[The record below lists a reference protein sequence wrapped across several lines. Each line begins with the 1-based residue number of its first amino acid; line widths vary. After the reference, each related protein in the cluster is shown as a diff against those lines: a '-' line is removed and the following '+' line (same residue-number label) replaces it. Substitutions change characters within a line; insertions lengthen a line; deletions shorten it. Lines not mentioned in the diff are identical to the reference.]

1 VSAANPAQALALV
14 LVDELA
20 RHGVTDAV
28 IAPGS
33 RSAPLAMALHEEPR
47 FRLHVQIDERSA
59 AFTALG
65 LARVSR
71 RPTVVACT
79 SGTAAANF
87 LPAVVEAHQARVP
100 LLVLTADRPPE
111 LRHTAANQTIDQ
123 IKLYGDV
130 VRWFAEVGVP
140 EDDAG
145 SVRYWRSLASRA
157 VAETAGSPAGPVH
170 LNLAFREPLV
180 PEGAG
185 FTHDLDGR
193 PGGRPWTVRD
203 GGRGAPT
210 PEQVERLTVL
220 VRTHRRGVVVV
231 GESDSAPGPVLDLAQ
246 AAGWPVLAEPFS
258 GARQGPHAISTAGLL
273 LGDPGFA
280 AAHRADAV
288 VRLGR
293 VHLSRHLGAYLAA
306 AGEQVLVDPDGAWLD
321 PERAADRIVAAD
333 AGLLCA
339 AVAAQVGTR
348 EPGAWL
354 QAWQVAEQRARS
366 AVDAL
371 LDAEEAPS
379 EPRTARDLSA
389 CLVDGGLL
397 VAASSMPVRDLDLF
411 AAPRPG
417 LRVLGNRGA
426 SGIDG
431 FVSTALGAALAH
443 PGPVTALSGDLS
455 LLHDQNGLLLA
466 DRPDLVLVLVN
477 NDGGGIFSF
486 LPQARFPGSFEAV
499 FATPHGVDFGQ
510 LAGVYGVGH
519 RAPERAADLP
529 GAVRAARQA
538 GGVQLVEVRTDR
550 AANVALHDRLRRA
563 AVAAIR

>member
-1 VSAANPAQALALV
+1 VRAANPTQALALV

-33 RSAPLAMALHEEPR
+33 RSAPLAMALHDDPR
-47 FRLHVQIDERSA
+47 LRLHVQIDERSA

-65 LARVSR
+65 LARVSH
-71 RPTVVACT
+71 RPVAVACT

-123 IKLYGDV
+123 IKLYGDA
-130 VRWFAEVGVP
+130 VRWFVEVGAP
-140 EDDAG
+140 EADGAP
-145 SVRYWRSLASRA
+145 VRYWRSLTSRA
-157 VAETAGSPAGPVH
+157 VAEATGPPAGPVH

-180 PEGAG
+180 PDGDG
-185 FTHDLDGR
+185 FPPGLDGR

-203 GGRGAPT
+203 HRRGT
-210 PEQVERLTVL
+210 PSPEAVERLAGL
-220 VRTHRRGVVVV
+220 IRAHRRGVVVV
-231 GESDSAPGPVLDLAQ
+231 GETDAPPGPLLALAQ

-258 GARQGPHAISTAGLL
+258 GARQGPHAISTASLL
-273 LGDPGFA
+273 LGDPAFA
-280 AAHRADAV
+280 DAHRADAV

-321 PERAADRIVAAD
+321 PERAADRIGAA
-333 AGLLCA
+333 APGLLCA
-339 AVAAQVGTR
+339 AVAAQGGMSG
-348 EPGAWL
+348 PGPWL
-354 QAWQVAEQRARS
+354 QAWQGAEQRARA

-379 EPRTARDLSA
+379 EPRTARDLST
-389 CLVDGGLL
+389 CLEDGGLL

-411 AAPRPG
+411 AAPRAG

-443 PGPVTALSGDLS
+443 PGPVTALAGDLS

-486 LPQARFPGSFEAV
+486 LPQARFPASFEAV
-499 FATPHGVDFGQ
+499 FATPHGVDFAR
-510 LAGVYGVGH
+510 LAGVYGLGH
-519 RAPERAADLP
+519 RVLERAADLP
-529 GAVRAARQA
+529 VAVRAARQA

-550 AANVALHDRLRRA
+550 VANVALHDRLRRA
-563 AVAAIR
+563 AVSATA